1 MTIAELLKG
10 LVIKRVRGP
19 LGKEINGIAY
29 DSRLIKDGYIFV
41 AIKGFTVDGHTY
53 VKDAID
59 RGAVGVVLEEKTD
72 LSRTQK
78 SHGRHSGIPHVV
90 YHESVVRG
98 LHNSTTFIEV
108 DDSREALA
116 FLSTAFYKEPAKKIS
131 LIGITGTNGKTTT
144 SYITKSI
151 LDAWG
156 KKVGLLGT
164 INYIVGNRILTA
176 PQTTPESLDLQ
187 GYLSEM
193 VDSEV
198 DYAVIEVS
206 SHALAL
212 KKVEG
217 CLFKL
222 AMFTNFS
229 QDHMDFHGTMEEYFA
244 VKARLF
250 NYLQKDGYAVLNW
263 DDPKVRGLAEKLN
276 CNLITCGFEKGAML
290 RAENIK
296 EHGLRDGLSFEIQAP
311 DGRFTVNSA
320 LVGRS
325 NIYNILMSVATAYA
339 FGIDREVIVE
349 GIKKVQPIEGRFE
362 KIDEGQDFTCIV
374 DYAHTEDALRKLI
387 EETRPLTK
395 EKLITVFGCGGDRDR
410 TKRPKMGAAATE
422 LSDFVF
428 LTSDNPRTE
437 EPMQI
442 IEEIIKGIRK
452 DHYAVQPDRTAA
464 IKEAVSMARAGD
476 TLLIVGKGHENYQ
489 EIKGV
494 RRHFSDKEVLKEEIR
509 KRII

>member
-1 MTIAELLKG
+1 
-10 LVIKRVRGP
+10 
-19 LGKEINGIAY
+19 
-29 DSRLIKDGYIFV
+29 
-41 AIKGFTVDGHTY
+41 
-53 VKDAID
+53 
-59 RGAVGVVLEEKTD
+59 
-72 LSRTQK
+72 
-78 SHGRHSGIPHVV
+78 
-90 YHESVVRG
+90 
-98 LHNSTTFIEV
+98 
-108 DDSREALA
+108 
-116 FLSTAFYKEPAKKIS
+116 
-131 LIGITGTNGKTTT
+131 
-144 SYITKSI
+144 
-151 LDAWG
+151 
-156 KKVGLLGT
+156 
-164 INYIVGNRILTA
+164 
-176 PQTTPESLDLQ
+176 
-187 GYLSEM
+187 
-193 VDSEV
+193 
-198 DYAVIEVS
+198 
-206 SHALAL
+206 
-212 KKVEG
+212 
-217 CLFKL
+217 
-222 AMFTNFS
+222 
-229 QDHMDFHGTMEEYFA
+229 MEEYFA

-263 DDPKVRGLAEKLN
+263 DDTKVRGLAEKLN

-311 DGRFTVNSA
+311 NGRFTVNSA

-325 NIYNILMSVATAYA
+325 NIYNILMSVAAAYA
-339 FGIDREVIVE
+339 FGIDREVIIE

-362 KIDEGQDFTCIV
+362 KIEEGQDFTCIV

-410 TKRPKMGAAATE
+410 TKRPKMGAVATE

-452 DHYAVQPDRTAA
+452 DNYAVQPDRTAA

-494 RRHFSDKEVLKEEIR
+494 RHHFSDKEVLKDAI
-509 KRII
+509 KNK